1 MMSHVSKHA
10 KYLKKTTKEHHKV
23 SGKLLTITG
32 QLIFKCLLNKI
43 ICISKLKTDGFI
55 YYKKRKTG
63 QINNI
68 QAFDNTRLQHP
79 HNQLVNSSF
88 ESKAAKPTQNI
99 VYKIKIYTLKRIMQQ
114 A

>member
-10 KYLKKTTKEHHKV
+10 KYLKKTTKEHRKV

-79 HNQLVNSSF
+79 HNQLSTVHLNQ
-88 ESKAAKPTQNI
+88 KQLNQL
-99 VYKIKIYTLKRIMQQ
+99 KI
-114 A
+114 